1 LLAAM
6 IAGSLLVALY
16 TLKGPDDTVPF
27 WIEETCFTNFMF
39 WFYLSQWVFI
49 FEHYKTSVYIEKR
62 LTLSD
67 EELETHSV
75 TDLKHW
81 RNTNAVYCSLLI
93 ASSVAAVVL

>member
-1 LLAAM
+1 MFCFFLL
-6 IAGSLLVALY
+6 
-16 TLKGPDDTVPF
+16 
-27 WIEETCFTNFMF
+27 
-39 WFYLSQWVFI
+39 QWLFI

-81 RNTNAVYCSLLI
+81 RNTNAVYCSLLT
-93 ASSVAAVVL
+93 AFSVAAVAL